1 MIPSP
6 LNRDDYAPLIS
17 LLRTVRKEK
26 GITQTQLA
34 QRLGVEQ
41 SMVSKIERRERR
53 LDVSELR
60 RVCLVLGISLIDF
73 ISRYEMAL
81 EKENTQ
87 SRET

>member
-81 EKENTQ
+81 EKEDTQ